1 MWGVFFLAAQT
12 VLDAARGT
20 QTCPYTDLL
29 VRLAHR
35 DVRRWFCVYSPRHP
49 IICLRWGVQTMRARG
64 VAPDE
69 ITYSSAIAACG
80 NSGEA
85 KRAIELLQ
93 VRGAGAPRQA
103 ALIFALLPVLCW
115 TVAGTPVF
123 ALPFRFFKFSKLRF
137 SCVSSFVLVLKSP
150 FSFSLSQAMKADGVP
165 AGLIAHNAAIGACD
179 KGGEWSLAVSVLKDM
194 REAGIRPDAISYAG
208 ALRREEREMQIGVA
222 CYVQFA
228 KASCT
233 APNGVTEGMKLALG
247 FTSARRPNRCTC
259 RTRGR
264 VWLRFKHGDCRECW
278 SPGRNLS
285 HLAEPLLFLGLPL
298 VQLTLKYALQNGQPN
313 QCPTATFSSSSSP
326 SSRHHRQQQCHQ
338 LLRQS
343 RGVAPDAGAV
353 RPNEGRYGRRLGF
366 RGDGCRPQCRRP

>member
-1 MWGVFFLAAQT
+1 
-12 VLDAARGT
+12 
-20 QTCPYTDLL
+20 
-29 VRLAHR
+29 
-35 DVRRWFCVYSPRHP
+35 
-49 IICLRWGVQTMRARG
+49 
-64 VAPDE
+64 
-69 ITYSSAIAACG
+69 
-80 NSGEA
+80 
-85 KRAIELLQ
+85 
-93 VRGAGAPRQA
+93 
-103 ALIFALLPVLCW
+103 
-115 TVAGTPVF
+115 
-123 ALPFRFFKFSKLRF
+123 
-137 SCVSSFVLVLKSP
+137 
-150 FSFSLSQAMKADGVP
+150 MKADGVP

-247 FTSARRPNRCTC
+247 FTSARRPNCCTC
-259 RTRGR
+259 RTRVR

-278 SPGRNLS
+278 SPGTNLS

-298 VQLTLKYALQNGQPN
+298 FQLTLKYALQNGLPN
-313 QCPTATFSSSSSP
+313 QSPTATFSSSSSYP
-326 SSRHHRQQQCHQ
+326 PPVIIVNNNAHQ

-353 RPNEGRYGRRLGF
+353 RPNEGRYGRGLGF